1 MVIADKLYVR
11 DVEYVYDQPVVL
23 PNGHTRYPDFNIV
36 DHARGVTFYWEQ
48 LGISMIRDTGRAGK
62 RSAKEY
68 LESGSK
74 PSDEVADAE
83 SVLIETRDQ
92 PGGGLDAP
100 EIARMIDQVV
110 RD

>member
-62 RSAKEY
+62 RSARSISSQGANLPTKWQTPTPRA
-68 LESGSK
+68 G
-74 PSDEVADAE
+74 
-83 SVLIETRDQ
+83 
-92 PGGGLDAP
+92 
-100 EIARMIDQVV
+100 
-110 RD
+110 